1 MNKKYSSIQPDWEKL
16 KQTSWYKNQIKLQKT
31 LKKIERHMGLD
42 KIFKNSDFKPFN
54 FKPFNFKPFIR
65 EIESLQ
71 KFAQQ
76 SSAFQYPIQEHIKE
90 HIKEYNKISK
100 KLKNL
105 SDMQHQMDI
114 ANQKKQNSLLD
125 FLETPKLKKL
135 PKIDWSRLIGTINT
149 INIDKPIKDIP
160 IKDIPIKPRQ
170 KKYII
175 SLDLLKI
182 EWLKTIQLNISI
194 HESKPQEII
203 KIDWPKKT
211 IQIDISI
218 KPSQKKHIISLDLL
232 ELQKLNPIPKMKG
245 PKAIKIN
252 LSIS

>member
-1 MNKKYSSIQPDWEKL
+1 MSKKYRGVNL
-16 KQTSWYKNQIKLQKT
+16 N
-31 LKKIERHMGLD
+31 
-42 KIFKNSDFKPFN
+42 KIF
-54 FKPFNFKPFIR
+54 
-65 EIESLQ
+65 
-71 KFAQQ
+71 
-76 SSAFQYPIQEHIKE
+76 
-90 HIKEYNKISK
+90 
-100 KLKNL
+100 KNL

-114 ANQKKQNSLLD
+114 DNQQKQNSPLD

-135 PKIDWSRLIGTINT
+135 PKIDRSRLIGTIN
-149 INIDKPIKDIP
+149 IDKP

-203 KIDWPKKT
+203 KIDWPKKI